1 MITQTT
7 YTTNTGVHTFQLPIN
22 FAYESDE
29 QIMDR
34 YRFMD
39 AWPDIKKAARKV
51 EWL

>member
-1 MITQTT
+1 LLL
-7 YTTNTGVHTFQLPIN
+7 GRL

-29 QIMDR
+29 EIMDR